1 MKAIIGTY
9 ECKVDAKGRL
19 MIPSGMKKQLPA
31 VEDGFVLKRSVFEK
45 CLELWPMAE
54 WQIMMGK
61 INQLNRFNKK
71 NDLFVRKFMAGVKL
85 VDIDDNGRLLVA
97 KDLMAFA
104 GIQKEIV
111 LSSKINIIE
120 IWDKELY
127 ENLLSDEDIDFAD
140 LAQEVMGKDTADD
153 NN

>member
-1 MKAIIGTY
+1 MKAIVGTY

-19 MIPSGMKKQLPA
+19 MIPSGMKKQLPE
-31 VEDGFVLKRSVFEK
+31 VNEGFVLKRSVFEK

-54 WQIMMGK
+54 WQTMMEK

-71 NDLFVRKFMAGVKL
+71 NDLFVRKFMSGVKL
-85 VDIDDNGRLLVA
+85 VDIDDNGRLLIA

-104 GIQKEIV
+104 DIKKEIV

-120 IWDKELY
+120 IWDKDLY
-127 ENLLSDEDIDFAD
+127 ENLLSDEDLDFAD
-140 LAQEVMGKDTADD
+140 LAQEVMGKDTAND

>member
-31 VEDGFVLKRSVFEK
+31 AEDGFVLKRSVFEK

>member
-1 MKAIIGTY
+1 MKAIVGTY

-19 MIPSGMKKQLPA
+19 MIPSGLKKQLPA
-31 VEDGFVLKRSVFEK
+31 TEDGFVLKRSVFEK

-54 WQIMMGK
+54 WQIMMEK
-61 INQLNRFNKK
+61 INQLNRFDKK

-85 VDIDDNGRLLVA
+85 VDIDDNGRLLIA
-97 KDLMAFA
+97 KDLTAFA

-140 LAQEVMGKDTADD
+140 LAQEVMGKNSAND

>member
-1 MKAIIGTY
+1 MADY
-9 ECKVDAKGRL
+9 
-19 MIPSGMKKQLPA
+19 
-31 VEDGFVLKRSVFEK
+31 DGE
-45 CLELWPMAE
+45 
-54 WQIMMGK
+54 
-61 INQLNRFNKK
+61 NQSAQPVQQK

>member
-1 MKAIIGTY
+1 MKAIVGTY

-19 MIPSGMKKQLPA
+19 MIPSGMKKQLPE
-31 VEDGFVLKRSVFEK
+31 VNEGFVLKRSVFEK

-54 WQIMMGK
+54 WQIMMEK

-85 VDIDDNGRLLVA
+85 VDIDDNGRLLIA

-104 GIQKEIV
+104 DIKKEIV

-120 IWDKELY
+120 IWDKDLY
-127 ENLLSDEDIDFAD
+127 ENLLSDEDLDFAD
-140 LAQEVMGKDTADD
+140 LAQEVMGKDTAND

>member
-1 MKAIIGTY
+1 MKAIVGTY

-19 MIPSGMKKQLPA
+19 MIPSGMKKQLPE
-31 VEDGFVLKRSVFEK
+31 VIEGFVLKRSVFEK

-54 WQIMMGK
+54 WQTMMEK

-85 VDIDDNGRLLVA
+85 VDIDDNGRLLIA

-104 GIQKEIV
+104 DIKKEIV

-120 IWDKELY
+120 IWDKDLY
-127 ENLLSDEDIDFAD
+127 ENLLSDEDLDFAD
-140 LAQEVMGKDTADD
+140 LAQEVMGKDTAND